1 MEKQSPIFYL
11 FALMLLSGCGQDQL
25 NKPVTQTP
33 LSIAGTPV
41 YEQHYRL
48 TDTQTAR
55 S

>member
-11 FALMLLSGCGQDQL
+11 FVLMLLSGQDQL

-55 S
+55 P